1 MKREVVSVYV
11 ENKPNVLSRVISLY
25 GRRGF
30 NIESLTVSA
39 TNDPTISRVTIT
51 FEGDTLTLA
60 HIVSQTEKLEVVK
73 KIMTLNNDTS
83 FFRELLLVKVKANK
97 EIRGKVKEIADI
109 YRAKVIHLEPEY
121 LVLELTGRPEKLDA
135 FLEILK
141 EFEIIDV
148 CRTGI
153 SGIEK

>member
-30 NIESLTVSA
+30 NIESFTVSA

-60 HIVSQTEKLEVVK
+60 QIVSQTEKL
-73 KIMTLNNDTS
+73 
-83 FFRELLLVKVKANK
+83 
-97 EIRGKVKEIADI
+97 
-109 YRAKVIHLEPEY
+109 
-121 LVLELTGRPEKLDA
+121 
-135 FLEILK
+135 
-141 EFEIIDV
+141 
-148 CRTGI
+148 
-153 SGIEK
+153 